1 MSTKTSPDYSQEDGL
16 VGEDITTQ
24 YLSGTLDPLFQP
36 GGELAALGVQR
47 LVVDVSAIGVQR
59 LVVDVSAIGKGIT
72 TADVTAVTINA
83 NATNSY
89 NIQSSGLI
97 IVDKNLTKQSVVKV
111 IISGVEY
118 TVTVN

>member
-36 GGELAALGVQR
+36 GGELAAL
-47 LVVDVSAIGVQR
+47 GVQR